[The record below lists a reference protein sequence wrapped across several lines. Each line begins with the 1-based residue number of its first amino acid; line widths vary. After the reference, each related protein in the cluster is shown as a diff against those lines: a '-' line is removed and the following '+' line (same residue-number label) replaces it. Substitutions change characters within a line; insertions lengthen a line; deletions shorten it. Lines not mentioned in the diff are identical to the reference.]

1 MGSKQSIHGSSR
13 GASRRKPIQKQLIKY
28 SREKQMTKLALIFMS
43 SALALTGCA
52 GSPKPPPAVV
62 GEYRPI
68 NQPYF
73 KPPSPLTPK
82 IFDFKFRGGAEDA
95 FRELQEIQPQ
105 LTILPSS
112 GKNERRKLVSLD
124 LRQVSLEAALYEIGK
139 QGKGV
144 FEVIYKNDP
153 AASKDYVFIKYLK

>member
-1 MGSKQSIHGSSR
+1 MMKNALMFMGI
-13 GASRRKPIQKQLIKY
+13 AWV
-28 SREKQMTKLALIFMS
+28 
-43 SALALTGCA
+43 LTGCVS
-52 GSPKPPPAVV
+52 SPKPPPAVV

-73 KPPSPLTPK
+73 KPPSTLTPR

-95 FRELQEIQPQ
+95 FKELQEIQPQ

-112 GKNERRKLVSLD
+112 GEKKRQKLVSLD

-153 AASKDYVFIKYLK
+153 AANKDYVFIKHLK